1 MEGQMGRQKSWLGI
15 LILAACCLTV
25 GVPRTAAAQVV
36 LIGPGFGSY
45 TAGQQ
50 LPDDPTLDIPPCI
63 TITLR
68 IGNKFQQFS
77 GRYQGPLSAYKDP
90 KMSCFVM
97 GERVNVYVQYFQQ
110 ICEKQNQ
117 CDATC
122 TAVFGQLPDK
132 TSMKLQCP

>member
-1 MEGQMGRQKSWLGI
+1 MGRQKSWLGI
-15 LILAACCLTV
+15 LLLAACCMTV
-25 GVPRTAAAQVV
+25 GMPRTAAAQVV